1 MRDMLVQYAQ
11 SPDCILGVFPDNG
24 GSWLSPLHPPQLRN
38 FKAVPMTWTTAKTAA
53 NGIGTDNWSFEIK
66 LNLKA
71 KITGEVF
78 NNVAGSSLKLYDD
91 LVSSGEASFFLRN
104 YVDTATWTGWHSIR
118 LDVVDGT
125 VALYLDGELQGSK
138 ATNSTTVQ
146 FDQAS
151 VSSADI
157 EIESV
162 SFTNLTTGKLVWQAP
177 YTDLYVSY
185 LPRDF
190 NTSYQWNTLQTVLNT
205 SLPWTDDYHFSFD
218 FTVADDFE
226 NGRYW
231 IMYQSNGR
239 IAFALEKD
247 ARGFRFVFGSHSF
260 NGDGVYIYAPF
271 ASSLAGRHEVTLA
284 VEGATLRVTAD
295 GTVYEQTGERVES
308 SEYNRVITTKAP
320 VTIHSISLAD
330 DTTNTV
336 LWQASISDLYES
348 FPPPPWPSPVPENFA
363 EKAKAFYD
371 YQAVVQEVLDPTH
384 DYSFLIDFKLDEAK
398 TSGNVF
404 YAIPSDAPFT
414 FVWQSNNQI
423 DFFTNLLKPKGGSN
437 SFASIYAYY
446 QSDVKLQ
453 GRHQIE
459 CKIEANMLSSYL
471 DGVLVAQ
478 KTSNLER
485 TGTATVGLPNC
496 NSGYVY
502 KIQITDLTDNQVV
515 WSYPSE
521 AERVRL
527 ITKTNV
533 RTDRGAFEAA
543 DPVQSSAG
551 NWWIDTQIDL
561 RGYTGDISML
571 AVAKITPSDTPLTLL
586 FCGQGRIG
594 SSGNSVSGLYM
605 QTSAT
610 ESAWVM
616 GFYISFDGTNTTTC
630 TITGKAAIEPY
641 MNKWIT
647 MSGVMD
653 RQSGV
658 MRFHLDGKVVATA
671 TIPSEQGGLVSSVS
685 TAKAEKFI
693 IGNNAINGSFDGN
706 YLCAVKAAML
716 FNRALSAN
724 EIAAMAPTKSLL
736 SWAGI
741 QAAVRSGQ
749 AQAYFKVN
757 DILTT
762 VTPRW
767 TIDWQVVGFDQVQPA
782 DDSLVHSMTLLPVR
796 LVISLQFDAPELEY
810 MLTDDQVAASW
821 KFLQFHTPDAVSGGL
836 LVLIDDTAAGYDRQ
850 WRRVSDGYVLQW
862 DAAYTRWAMF
872 NTAGAAVIASAVT
885 QSDPWDCTWSIDGY
899 YLTKEKKYYQ
909 LTNGD
914 YTEVTV
920 EDGASVA
927 GLYEKNPDANR
938 AIYGC
943 NRWDWSSVR
952 QWLNSNKPAGEWYSK
967 QSKWGKAPSYAFTT
981 AGFMADLPAD
991 FLSVIAPA
999 RLVTA
1004 LSGRYGSGSIET
1016 IDRFW
1021 LPSRTEIFGDA
1032 NNGVAE
1038 GVLMTKYVDATDA
1051 DRIKQHG
1058 KGVASRWWLRSAN
1071 VLFSHPVF
1079 LVTSEGTFFGAGHG
1093 ASQVMGIVPACIIA

>member
-38 FKAVPMTWTTAKTAA
+38 FKAVPMTWTTAMTAA

-66 LNLKA
+66 LNLKTQ
-71 KITGEVF
+71 ITGAVF

-125 VALYLDGELQGSK
+125 ASLYLDGELQGSK

-190 NTSYQWNTLQTVLNT
+190 NTSYQWDTLQTVLNT

-218 FTVADDFE
+218 FTVADDFD
-226 NGRYW
+226 NGSYW

-239 IAFALEKD
+239 IVFSVDKD
-247 ARGFRFVFGSHSF
+247 ARGCRFTAGTFSF
-260 NGDGVYIYAPF
+260 SGGATVYSSF
-271 ASSLAGRHEVTLA
+271 QSSLSGRHSVTIK
-284 VEGATLRVTAD
+284 VTGTTLQVTVD
-295 GTVYEQTGERVES
+295 GTVYEQPGERVDS
-308 SEYNRVITTKAP
+308 SEYNRVITTEAP

-336 LWQASISDLYES
+336 LWQASVSDLYES
-348 FPPPPWPSPVPENFA
+348 FPPPPWPSSVPENFA
-363 EKAKAFYD
+363 ENAKAFYD
-371 YQAVVQEVLDPTH
+371 CQAVVREALDPTH

-404 YAIPSDAPFT
+404 YAIPSDAPFALIL
-414 FVWQSNNQI
+414 QSNNQI
-423 DFFTNLLKPKGGSN
+423 DFFTNLLKPNGDSN

-485 TGTATVGLPNC
+485 TGTAAVGLPNC

-527 ITKTNV
+527 LTKTNV
-533 RTDRGAFEAA
+533 RTDHGVFEAA
-543 DPVQSSAG
+543 NPVQSSAG

-594 SSGNSVSGLYM
+594 ASGNSVSGLYM

-616 GFYISFDGTNTTTC
+616 GFYISFDGTNATTC

-653 RQSGV
+653 RQLGV
-658 MRFHLDGKVVATA
+658 MRFQLDGNVVATA

-693 IGNNAINGSFDGN
+693 IGNNVINGSFDGN

-716 FNRALSAN
+716 FNRALSAD

-767 TIDWQVVGFDQVQPA
+767 VIDWQVVGFDQVEPA
-782 DDSLVHSMTLLPVR
+782 DTALTHSMTLLPVR
-796 LVISLQFDAPELEY
+796 LVTNLQFDAPE
-810 MLTDDQVAASW
+810 
-821 KFLQFHTPDAVSGGL
+821 PG
-836 LVLIDDTAAGYDRQ
+836 
-850 WRRVSDGYVLQW
+850 
-862 DAAYTRWAMF
+862 
-872 NTAGAAVIASAVT
+872 
-885 QSDPWDCTWSIDGY
+885 
-899 YLTKEKKYYQ
+899 
-909 LTNGD
+909 
-914 YTEVTV
+914 
-920 EDGASVA
+920 
-927 GLYEKNPDANR
+927 NPDANR
-938 AIYGC
+938 AQYGC
-943 NRWDWSSVR
+943 NRWDWSSIR
-952 QWLNSNKPAGEWYSK
+952 QWLNSAAAPGEWWTAQHEYDA
-967 QSKWGKAPSYAFTT
+967 APAYAATL

-991 FLSVIAPA
+991 FLSAVAPA

-1004 LSGRYGSGSIET
+1004 LPNADGGGGVET
-1016 IDRFW
+1016 VDRFW
-1021 LPSRTEIFGDA
+1021 LPSRTEIFGVL
-1032 NNGVAE
+1032 NGGIAE
-1038 GVLMTKYVDATDA
+1038 GMQMTKYIDATDA
-1051 DRIKQHG
+1051 DRIKYNAAG
-1058 KGVASRWWLRSAN
+1058 NSASWYLRSAHTSQPHY
-1071 VLFSHPVF
+1071 VAFVERTGIFSTSF
-1079 LVTSEGTFFGAGHG
+1079 LVSRY
-1093 ASQVMGIVPACIIA
+1093 VLPACIIA